1 MLTIHSHNGKIYKTL
16 GGIMSEKAK
25 LFATQK
31 HSGQYRK
38 VSGEPYVNHVLH
50 VGELVSTFKISKK
63 LPQLVEAGILHDTL
77 EDTDTTFVELASE
90 FSPLVASLVLELTS
104 DPKLVQQLS
113 KKEYLKR
120 KMLGMSSYGLFIK
133 LCDRLSNVMDHP
145 TDKAIISTREIIE
158 FLRENRKLSQS
169 HLSVIHEI
177 EKYIGV

>member
-1 MLTIHSHNGKIYKTL
+1 MVSRWYHNALFGDF
-16 GGIMSEKAK
+16 MSEQAK
-25 LFATQK
+25 QFAILK
-31 HSGQYRK
+31 HAGQYRK
-38 VSGEPYVNHVLH
+38 VSGEPYVNHVLQ

-77 EDTDTTFVELASE
+77 EDTDTTFVELATE

-145 TDKAIISTREIIE
+145 TDKAIISTREILE

-169 HLSVIHEI
+169 HLAVIHEI
-177 EKYIGV
+177 EKHIGV